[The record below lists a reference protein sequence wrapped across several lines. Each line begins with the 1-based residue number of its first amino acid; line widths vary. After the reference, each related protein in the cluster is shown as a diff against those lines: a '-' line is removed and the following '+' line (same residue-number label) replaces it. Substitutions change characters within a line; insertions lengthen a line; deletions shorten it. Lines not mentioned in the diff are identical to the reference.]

1 MKTLMS
7 SSVVEIVDELVDK
20 AISVGASDIHL
31 ESTKDGLR
39 IRFRIDGILHDKDT
53 VSKDIADQ
61 VISRIKVLAGID
73 ISQRRIPQDGKFKL
87 ESFLSPVILSELLGE
102 SKDSSQTPVILSE
115 PLGESKD
122 STQIDFRVSTF
133 PSLYGEKVVIR
144 ILDRG
149 KQNIDLNSLGFSLE
163 TYKKFIKMISRPSGF
178 ILVTGPTGAG
188 KTTTLYA
195 ALSKLHTPDKN
206 IITLEDPV
214 EYAIDNITQGH
225 IQTDAGFTFAQG
237 IRALLRQDPDI
248 AMIGEIRDRE
258 SARIAI
264 EASLTGHLVF
274 STLHTNNA
282 ASAIVRL
289 MDMGIEPYLIKA
301 SLTGVL
307 AQRLARKVCL
317 QCCGTGCKICDYLGY
332 KGRTGIFELLEMTD
346 RLAALISESPDSNQI
361 QVQAIADGMMTL
373 AADAQ
378 LKLQAG
384 VISWKEINRII

>member
-87 ESFLSPVILSELLGE
+87 ESFLSPVILSEL
-102 SKDSSQTPVILSE
+102 
-115 PLGESKD
+115 LGESKD

-384 VISWKEINRII
+384 VISLEELNRTI